1 MRRLF
6 LLRGILTLVLSGG
19 VGSAGV
25 WAKTVNTADVDT
37 VASDNND
44 FATDLYAQLAPSNE
58 GNLFFSP
65 YSITTVLAMTYNGAR
80 GQTATQMSQVL
91 HFTLGNKQQDAGLA
105 ALSGELDNSSKVH
118 GARVYDLA
126 LANSLWV
133 QIGFPF
139 KNTFIQ
145 TVQRYFG
152 AEIQRANFAKNADQA
167 VEKIDNWVAE
177 KTGDL
182 IQDLI
187 PQGGL
192 PANTRLVL
200 VNAIYFQ
207 GKWASA
213 FDPSQTTDQPFHVD
227 AQNDDTVAMM
237 NQTEAI
243 PYLENDQLQM
253 AELPYVG
260 DKLSMVVL
268 LPAAVDGLA
277 DLEANLTADQLN
289 KWIGQMSS
297 TAMGVSLPKFQMT
310 SQFELSDALSTMG
323 MPAAFSS
330 KADFSGMSNTGGLQ
344 IGSVIHKAFVD
355 VSETGTK
362 AAAATE
368 VGVGILARTAS
379 PAFVADHPF
388 IFVIRDRTSGAIL
401 FMGRVT
407 DPSQQ

>member
-1 MRRLF
+1 M
-6 LLRGILTLVLSGG
+6 
-19 VGSAGV
+19 
-25 WAKTVNTADVDT
+25 
-37 VASDNND
+37 
-44 FATDLYAQLAPSNE
+44 
-58 GNLFFSP
+58 
-65 YSITTVLAMTYNGAR
+65 
-80 GQTATQMSQVL
+80 L

-105 ALSGELDNSSKVH
+105 ALSDELDNSSKVH

-126 LANSLWV
+126 LANALWAQV
-133 QIGFPF
+133 GFPF
-139 KNTFIQ
+139 KNTFMQ

-152 AEIQRANFAKNADQA
+152 AEIHRANFTKNADQA

-187 PQGGL
+187 PPGGL
-192 PANTRLVL
+192 PASTRLVL

-213 FDPSQTTDQPFHVD
+213 FDPSQTTNQPFHVD

-237 NQTEAI
+237 NQTETI
-243 PYLENDQLQM
+243 SYLENDQLQM
-253 AELPYVG
+253 VELPYVG

-268 LPAAVDGLA
+268 LPTAVDGLA
-277 DLEANLTADQLN
+277 DLEANLTGDQLN
-289 KWIGQMSS
+289 QWIGQMSS
-297 TAMGVSLPKFQMT
+297 ATVDVSLPKFQVM
-310 SQFELSDALSTMG
+310 SQFELSDTLSAMG

-330 KADFSGMSNTGGLQ
+330 TADFSGMSNAGGLQ

-368 VGVGILARTAS
+368 VGVVVSVRMAS

-388 IFVIRDRTSGAIL
+388 IFVIRDRTSARIL